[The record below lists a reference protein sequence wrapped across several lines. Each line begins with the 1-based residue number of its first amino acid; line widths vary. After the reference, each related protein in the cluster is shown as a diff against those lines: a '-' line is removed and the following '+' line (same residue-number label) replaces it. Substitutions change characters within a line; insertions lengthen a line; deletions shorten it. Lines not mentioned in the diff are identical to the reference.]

1 MKKYWNKCC
10 NEEKELLDYINQIR
24 EQCLI
29 LYMTGRMTKEQHN
42 KCIDILENKLNEIE
56 VMYESN

>member
-1 MKKYWNKCC
+1 MKYCKK
-10 NEEKELLDYINQIR
+10 EETELLDYINQIR
-24 EQCLI
+24 EQCLC
-29 LYMTGRMTKEQHN
+29 LYMTGRMSKEQHN